1 MEELNQAEIDDVSGA
16 GVIGVLF
23 GVTKVMLKSL
33 YVESRYFESR
43 GRAGDFNAALIG
55 GNLGA

>member
-33 YVESRYFESR
+33 YVESRYFESI
-43 GRAGDFNAALIG
+43 GRSGDFNEALIG